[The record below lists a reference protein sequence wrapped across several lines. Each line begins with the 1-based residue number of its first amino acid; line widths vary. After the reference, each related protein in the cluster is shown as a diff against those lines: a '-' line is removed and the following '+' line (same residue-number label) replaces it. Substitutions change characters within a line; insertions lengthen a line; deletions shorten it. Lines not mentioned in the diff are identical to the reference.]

1 MHDRFVTSVE
11 HFAARHAIPVVKFES
26 GQDKDAIANAHRAR
40 FTARE
45 GVVLLGIAQEK
56 MRAFKALKRRTAQ
69 GSVTFDFSR
78 QWVAVN
84 QYYFY
89 VHDRDWGP
97 GFLKIGTYLPYPVKV
112 CLNGHEWVKQQLRRH
127 RVRFQSL
134 DNGFLACPDP
144 AALQATC
151 DALGP
156 ADVQT
161 FFDRWSHRLPWPIRA
176 FFITA

>member
-1 MHDRFVTSVE
+1 MHDRFIAAVRAFVE
-11 HFAARHAIPVVKFES
+11 RHRTPVVQIES

-40 FTARE
+40 FTGRE
-45 GVVLLGIAQEK
+45 GVVLLGVAQEK
-56 MRAFKALKRRTAQ
+56 QRSFKGQKGRGRQ
-69 GSVTFDFSR
+69 GGVTFDFSR

-89 VHDRDWGP
+89 VHDREWGP
-97 GFLKIGTYLPYPVKV
+97 AFLKIGTYLPYPIKV
-112 CLNGHEWVKQQLRRH
+112 CLNGHEWVKQLRRQ
-127 RVRFQSL
+127 RLRFDSL

-156 ADVQT
+156 ADLQA
-161 FFDRWSHRLPWPIRA
+161 FFDRWPSGCRGR
-176 FFITA
+176 